1 MRFILCVL
9 IDYMCMNLCEIVF
22 YCVVCCVLW
31 CCIYVVSVVVVVIK
45 DGLFFVSGVSW
56 LLCELVES
64 V

>member
-9 IDYMCMNLCEIVF
+9 VDYMSMNLYEVVF

-31 CCIYVVSVVVVVIK
+31 CCIDVVGVVVVVIK
-45 DGLFFVSGVSW
+45 DGLFFVSGVCW
-56 LLCELVES
+56 LLRDLVES